1 MPPVTTPSAP
11 LPSVPRG
18 PLVHFL
24 AHPDAWWMDLG
35 HQLSRLSSH
44 VLAVGMPLV
53 LAVAALVVTL
63 AVLRLVARFR
73 ATGGGSVVEVAV
85 PATVEPK
92 AALVFWR
99 NLHPVLAA
107 RHRLFERPRWAAF
120 EMEGSGDGIGL
131 RLWVPPGISTQAVAR
146 AICSAWPG
154 AQCTTASA
162 SGRLLARSTS
172 TCAELRLASPQ
183 WLPLGTDH
191 VVDPERVI
199 LGTLPVWED
208 GERGVVQVLV
218 RAATARTYRLLA
230 RAARSLQTGRPIA
243 LLPRILALWRNTP
256 ARPVSPDPLRA
267 AEVRQAVA
275 KACDLPAFEVVV
287 RYGLSTSERS
297 REARRRLRARSREL
311 SAAFGVY
318 AGRNGLVARRR
329 PGCRRRLE
337 RRMFAGGQ
345 VLGLSEVAALAHLPF
360 DGQVPGLAH
369 ASAAVVAPPVGV
381 LATIGDARDAHLEDD
396 DAYF

>member
-24 AHPDAWWMDLG
+24 VHPDAWWTDLG

-53 LAVAALVVTL
+53 LAVVALVVALT
-63 AVLRLVARFR
+63 ALRLVARFR
-73 ATGGGSVVEVAV
+73 ATGGGSVVKVAV
-85 PATVEPK
+85 PITVESK

-107 RHRLFERPRWAAF
+107 RHRLLDRPRWAAF
-120 EMEGSGDGIGL
+120 EMEGSGDGIRL
-131 RLWVPPGISTQAVAR
+131 RLWVPPGISTQAVTR
-146 AICSAWPG
+146 AVSSAWPG

-162 SGRLLARSTS
+162 SGHLLAGSTS
-172 TCAELRLASPQ
+172 MCAELRLAAPQ

-191 VVDPERVI
+191 VVDPLRTI
-199 LGTLPVWED
+199 LGTLPVWEE

-218 RAATARTYRLLA
+218 RAATGRSHRLLA
-230 RAARSLQTGRPIA
+230 RAAWSLQTGTPMA
-243 LLPRILALWRNTP
+243 LLPRVLASWRNTP
-256 ARPVSPDPLRA
+256 ARPVSHDPLRSA
-267 AEVRQAVA
+267 DARQAVA
-275 KACDLPAFEVVV
+275 KACDLPIFEVVV
-287 RYGLSTSERS
+287 RYGLSSSERS
-297 REARRRLRARSREL
+297 RPVRRRLRARSREL

-318 AGRNGLVARRR
+318 AGRNSLVARRR

-337 RRMFAGGQ
+337 RRVFTSGQ

-369 ASAAVVAPPVGV
+369 ASAATVAPPAGV
-381 LATIGDARDAHLEDD
+381 LAMIGEAREADREDD